1 MKTHEYIARR
11 LLIAVPKLLL
21 TTIMI
26 FLVIHLAPG
35 DPIQLRAPRG
45 ATEAQLQQLRIKYG
59 LDDPLHIQY
68 LLWLENL
75 LQGDLGTSIHT
86 GGPVR
91 DMLMERLPISI
102 KFSFLGLVLIYV
114 IGIPVG
120 IVSAIYKDTW
130 VDHLSMGFVLTAVS
144 FPSFWFGIILIMI
157 FGVRL
162 GWTEVVGY
170 GTFGLLLLPAFA
182 LGIRGSALEARVTRS
197 SMLETLREDYID
209 NLRANGV
216 SERRLIFKH
225 AFRNALSPV
234 ITLLG
239 LRIGWAIAAG
249 MVLEIVF
256 VRPGIGK
263 LMIESIF
270 RRDYPVVQSVLLI
283 IATMIIL
290 GNLIADVLYSVV
302 DPRIKYE

>member
-11 LLIAVPKLLL
+11 LLFAVPKLFL
-21 TTIMI
+21 TSIVI

-45 ATEAQLQQLRIKYG
+45 ATEAQIQQLRVKYG
-59 LDDPLHIQY
+59 LDEPLHIQY
-68 LLWLENL
+68 LLWLENV
-75 LQGDLGTSIHT
+75 LQGDLGMSIHN
-86 GGPVR
+86 GRPVSG
-91 DMLMERLPISI
+91 MLLERLPISF
-102 KFSFLGLVLIYV
+102 KFSLLGLVLIYL

-120 IVSAIYKDTW
+120 IVSAIYQDTW
-130 VDHLSMGFVLTAVS
+130 VDYVSMGFVLVAVS

-157 FGVRL
+157 FGVQL

-170 GTFGLLLLPAFA
+170 GTLGLLLLPAFA
-182 LGIRGSALEARVTRS
+182 LGVRGSALEARVTRS

-225 AFRNALSPV
+225 AFKNALSPV

-270 RRDYPVVQSVLLI
+270 RRDYPVVQSILLM